1 MRSLALLGVCA
12 IIFVI
17 PFEEMAIIPETET
30 IAKSLGYVAL
40 ALSLSAVLFCQRI
53 RFPTLAFLPLT
64 LWLAWTWLSVLWSV
78 DVEMTLSR
86 SLSFTLMFGLCWMT
100 WEFGDSEKHI
110 AWLFRAYLLGCCVSL
125 GTMFLSFAPGAIGQ
139 FGEVARFTGGD
150 LNQNDLAAIL
160 NIAVPFAAYLA
171 SRSARGSRVRVV
183 YWAFVPAAAIGV
195 LLTGSRMGIL
205 VLGGTLSLT
214 GVSMLT
220 KGLKPLIPFIAVV
233 AVAAYL
239 TPRFMAE
246 GVLDR
251 VAQGTEASS
260 FRDRVELWRAGLDFW
275 QRHPIEG
282 AGAGAYKKAAELG
295 GAKRPDVAHSTY
307 VTVLVEGGL
316 VGAVLMLSFWG
327 LVFRAVWKL
336 PKRDRL
342 LWFTVLA
349 AWGAVSLTISWEYN
363 KTTWFVYGASM
374 AFYTIPRPNLSQR
387 LPSAVRQRQVLGL

>member
-1 MRSLALLGVCA
+1 MRSIALLGVCA

-17 PFEEMAIIPETET
+17 PFEEMAIIPDTET

-53 RFPTLAFLPLT
+53 HFPTLAFLPLT
-64 LWLAWTWLSVLWSV
+64 LWLAWTWLSVLWTV
-78 DVEMTLSR
+78 DVEMTLTR

-100 WEFGDSEKHI
+100 WEFGDSEKRT
-110 AWLFRAYLLGCCVSL
+110 AWLFRAYLFGCCVSL
-125 GTMFLSFAPGAIGQ
+125 GTMFASFAPGAIGR

-150 LNQNDLAAIL
+150 LNQNDLAGIL

-171 SRSARGSRVRVV
+171 SRSARGSRVRLV
-183 YWAFVPAAAIGV
+183 YWAFVPAAAMGV

-205 VLGGTLSLT
+205 VLAGTLSLT
-214 GVSMLT
+214 GVSLLS

-260 FRDRVELWRAGLDFW
+260 FKDRIELWTAGLKFW
-275 QRHPIEG
+275 RNHPIEG
-282 AGAGAYKKAAELG
+282 AGAGTYKRAAELG
-295 GAKRPDVAHSTY
+295 GASRPDVAHSTF

-316 VGAVLMLSFWG
+316 VGAGLMLSFWA
-327 LVFRAVWKL
+327 LVFRAVWRL
-336 PKRDRL
+336 ARRDRL
-342 LWFTVLA
+342 LWLTVFA
-349 AWGAVSLTISWEYN
+349 AWVAVSLTISWEYN
-363 KTTWFVYGASM
+363 KTTWFLYGAAM
-374 AFYTIPRPNLSQR
+374 AFCAAAKPNLSQR
-387 LPSAVRQRQVLGL
+387 LPITAQQRRAVG